1 MIFALLFIGLL
12 PIMFLPDVFDNG
24 GDEDVGNGLAEGEDP
39 ELDPTDDG
47 FGDILSPV
55 EDDATPPDE
64 PILVDDDDVLGPDE
78 DDANPDDYGAP
89 IGDGGLIDPN
99 ETPDEEYQIDG
110 DGTLLQQLL
119 DEQSADTT
127 GIGFLGTQIGDTSDF
142 ELGAQDDSLTLPEDD
157 IDGNGE
163 GALGSWDGTA
173 LIQTEGDL
181 NVVSGGAGDDTI
193 SAGDEAAYIFG
204 GAGDDTL
211 AAGDG
216 AAAIYGGAGN
226 DTITGSDAVRA
237 DGTAA
242 AYLDGGEGD
251 DTIIGGD
258 ANEVISGGE
267 HGEGEASGDDTL
279 SGGGGDDAIRGGR
292 GVDILS
298 GGDGDDVIDHYGNS
312 EELVRA
318 EQNEFSWHIDNDADI
333 LDGGEGND
341 TLIFDRADSATG
353 GEGNDTFWLYF
364 DSASGVGFAEITDF
378 SSGEDFLRVSLNP
391 DITSGTPEVSVTPS
405 EDGLDGVVRVNGE
418 VVAMLRGA
426 PDATAGDIYVDVPE
440 NIFG

>member
-12 PIMFLPDVFDNG
+12 PVMFLPDVFG
-24 GDEDVGNGLAEGEDP
+24 SGEDMGNGLGGEDDP
-39 ELDPTDDG
+39 QLDPTDDG
-47 FGDILSPV
+47 FGDILSPI

-64 PILVDDDDVLGPDE
+64 PILVDDDSVLGPDE
-78 DDANPDDYGAP
+78 DDADPDEYGAP
-89 IGDGGLIDPN
+89 VGDGGVIDPN
-99 ETPDEEYQIDG
+99 EDPDEEYQIDG
-110 DGTLLQQLL
+110 DGSLLQQLL
-119 DEQSADTT
+119 GEQSEDTT
-127 GIGFLGTQIGDTSDF
+127 GIGFLGTQITDTDDF
-142 ELGAQDDSLTLPEDD
+142 ELGAQDDSLALSEDG

-163 GALGSWDGTA
+163 GALGSWDGTT

-181 NVVSGGAGDDTI
+181 NVISGGDGDDTI

-204 GAGDDTL
+204 GAGNDTL

-216 AAAIYGGAGN
+216 AAAIYGGAG
-226 DTITGSDAVRA
+226 DDMITGSDVVQA
-237 DGTAA
+237 DGTAS
-242 AYLDGGEGD
+242 AYLDGGTGD

-267 HGEGEASGDDTL
+267 HGDGDTTGDDTL

-292 GVDILS
+292 GADILS
-298 GGDGDDVIDHYGNS
+298 GGAGDDVLDHYGNS

-318 EQNEFSWHIDNDADI
+318 EHREFGWHIDNDADI
-333 LDGGEGND
+333 LDGGDGND

-353 GEGNDTFWLYF
+353 GEGDDTFWLYF

-378 SSGEDFLRVSLNP
+378 SSGEDFLRISLNP
-391 DITSGTPEVSVTPS
+391 DITSGTPEVSVDPS

-418 VVAMLRGA
+418 VVAVLQGA
-426 PDATAGDIYVDVPE
+426 PEATTADIYVDVPQ